1 MSNYIIEG
9 GFDFYK
15 ELYESLDNSGNHT
28 EDENVQ
34 VCLITNMPLIKHFVE
49 LECKHTFNYI
59 PLFKDL
65 VNHKTKFSSLDSQR
79 LRMNEIRCPYCRNK
93 QNSLLPYI
101 EELDMPKQHGV
112 NWINLEAMS
121 TQSVSDLKVGQCSW
135 GDGHECNAIHVLTNG
150 ITNMDYCYYHYKQ
163 TCKKLLMEQKEA
175 KKAEAL
181 KQKQEVKAFA
191 AQQKMEAKQKLL
203 EEKALAKAAKALE
216 KANNKENKKKNK
228 QNKKNDGNIIANTGE
243 NVVLTACAVCQV
255 ILKGGPRKGEVCGG
269 QVKQNNCCAR
279 HGKIV
284 EIM

>member
-15 ELYESLDNSGNHT
+15 ELYESLDNSENH
-28 EDENVQ
+28 ENGQ
-34 VCLITNMPLIKHFVE
+34 VCLITNAPLTKHFVE

-65 VNHKTKFSSLDSQR
+65 VNHKTKFSSLDSHR

-112 NWINLEAMS
+112 NWINLEVMS
-121 TQSVSDLKVGQCSW
+121 TQSVSDLKIGQCSW
-135 GDGHECNAIHVLTNG
+135 GDGHECTAIHVLTNG

-175 KKAEAL
+175 KKAEVF
-181 KQKQEVKAFA
+181 KQKQEIKAFA
-191 AQQKMEAKQKLL
+191 AQQKVEAKQKLL

-216 KANNKENKKKNK
+216 KANNKQNK
-228 QNKKNDGNIIANTGE
+228 QNKQNHGDVVVNTGE
-243 NVVLTACAVCQV
+243 NIVLSAGVVCQI
-255 ILKGGPRKGEVCGG
+255 ILKGGPRKGHVCGG
-269 QVKQNNCCAR
+269 SVKLNNCCAR
-279 HGKIV
+279 HGKVV
-284 EIM
+284 EIV